1 MSILQR
7 IMKEEIMDKK
17 TIIFSMIAGILSL
30 GILYVGMNP
39 STTFAKTLGILGRES
54 HPKQQ
59 YHVYLG
65 GKSLGLIESKEKL
78 ENYID
83 EKQGSI
89 KEKYNV
95 SKVYIP
101 NELDIVQEITY
112 NERISSIEDIYKKI
126 EELKGEESFTIDGY
140 QITIAGYEK
149 STEDGGTEITPDR
162 IIYVL
167 DKKIFTNSVEK
178 TIKSFIPEES
188 YDNFINETQEVI
200 EETGTLIEDLY
211 IKNNIIITKTR
222 IPANAEIFL
231 SEEEL
236 CKYLLFGTTEEQATY
251 VVKDGDTITDIA
263 FNNKLSPDE
272 FLIANTTYKTA
283 DDLLYPGEI
292 VTLGIIQPQFDTV
305 EETHVVSKKKKERE
319 TVYQDDDSQYAGEEK
334 ILQEGSDGESLVT
347 EKIQLINGEITSTV
361 PVNEVVTISPV
372 NKIIM
377 RGTKKRFVGG
387 SISSGVEVPV
397 GIGSWVWPTNAPY
410 TVTSEFS
417 YRWGK
422 LHKAIDITSTGYG
435 SPIKAANNGIVVTSA
450 YNGTNGNYIVIKH
463 ANGYFT
469 EYAHLAERYVKQGD
483 VVYAND
489 QIGTMGRT
497 GFAQGVHLHFGL
509 WSGAAYTGT
518 PLNPR
523 SLYR

>member
-1 MSILQR
+1 MIV
-7 IMKEEIMDKK
+7 KEEIMGKK
-17 TIIFSMIAGILSL
+17 TLIVSLIAGIISAFIIFMGSNPNALPAKVL
-30 GILYVGMNP
+30 GILEKP
-39 STTFAKTLGILGRES
+39 QE
-54 HPKQQ
+54 PKQL

-65 GKSLGLIESKEKL
+65 GKSLGLIESKADLEK
-78 ENYID
+78 YID
-83 EKQGSI
+83 EKQGTI
-89 KEKYNV
+89 KQKYNV
-95 SKVYIP
+95 NKVYIP
-101 NELDIVQEITY
+101 NGLDIIQEITY
-112 NERISSIEDIYKKI
+112 NDKTYTTEEIYQMI
-126 EELKGEESFTIDGY
+126 QEQEGGSSFTIDGY
-140 QITIAGYEK
+140 QIKIAGYEK
-149 STEDGGTEITPDR
+149 STEDGGTAIDEDK

-167 DKKIFTNSVEK
+167 DREIFTNSIEK
-178 TIKSFIPEES
+178 TIKSFIPEEE
-188 YDNFINETQEVI
+188 YDNFLNETQKEI
-200 EETGTLIEDLY
+200 EGTGKLVEDLY
-211 IKNNIIITKTR
+211 IKNNITITKTR
-222 IPANAEIFL
+222 IPADAKIYL
-231 SEEEL
+231 TEEEL

-251 VVKDGDTITDIA
+251 TVQAGDTITDIA

-272 FLIANTTYKTA
+272 FLIANTSYKTSQ
-283 DDLLYPGEI
+283 DLLYPGQV

-305 EETHVVSKKKKERE
+305 EETHVVSKKVKARE
-319 TVYQDDDSQYAGEEK
+319 TVYQDDNTKYAGEETT
-334 ILQEGSDGESLVT
+334 IQEGSDGESLVT

-361 PVNEVVTISPV
+361 PVSEEITIQPV
-372 NKIIM
+372 NKIIA
-377 RGTKKRFVGG
+377 RGTKQKHIGG

-435 SPIKAANNGIVVTSA
+435 SPIKAANNGVVTTSA

-483 VVYAND
+483 IVYAND
-489 QIGTMGRT
+489 VIGSMGRT

-509 WSGAAYTGT
+509 WSGPAYTGT